1 MGKFYYFN
9 DNNIRYTIGTYY
21 KDGFVINSS
30 SSQKKDSFI
39 MLIVLDMSQQQVNL
53 IIQMCLIN
61 TH

>member
-1 MGKFYYFN
+1 M
-9 DNNIRYTIGTYY
+9 TII
-21 KDGFVINSS
+21 FVIQLELTIKMDLLSIQVQS
-30 SSQKKDSFI
+30 KKKDSFI